1 MWEAGCRAAVCLG
14 QASPAAL
21 PSDPGVSPSPADPS
35 LLGCEHGRA
44 GDRPWAPSSWGRA
57 VGPGWPVTGAGGGG
71 GWRSTAHVGPVGRRW
86 GAQGSPDRALGEP
99 RSPPSGP
106 VGEAQLLLVAL
117 GSGFRPTPTG
127 CRGDGRAFLP
137 PPPRAA
143 GATGQES
150 RGSGGLESWP
160 HPGLRARPGDPSHLE
175 GAPGGCV
182 GPGLAPPPRACVW
195 PAEPLSAASVPWP
208 APPASLLG
216 AGGSRAAQE
225 GPCLFP
231 FTKINPRDG
240 WWCGRHPILQDP

>member
-1 MWEAGCRAAVCLG
+1 MAAVCLG

-21 PSDPGVSPSPADPS
+21 PSDPGVSPRVQQTRPCWVVSTAGLGPGPALGTT
-35 LLGCEHGRA
+35 LLGVSRWPRVA
-44 GDRPWAPSSWGRA
+44 SDWGRQ
-57 VGPGWPVTGAGGGG
+57 GG
-71 GWRSTAHVGPVGRRW
+71 GWRSTAHVGPAGRRW

-137 PPPRAA
+137 PPPCAA

-150 RGSGGLESWP
+150 RGCRGLESWP

-182 GPGLAPPPRACVW
+182 GPGLAPLPCACVW

-231 FTKINPRDG
+231 FTKINPHDG
-240 WWCGRHPILQDP
+240 WWCGRHRVLQDP